1 MSDIEEDSP
10 VRPHVIFIIN
20 DDVLT
25 KNSHFFFVS
34 HQNQLLCI
42 CYGLVVNR
50 EFYKMDYKLD
60 PMIEAVSFHVDSP
73 YFENDIL

>member
-1 MSDIEEDSP
+1 MMMFFFFKKKNIQTYI
-10 VRPHVIFIIN
+10 VIF
-20 DDVLT
+20 T
-25 KNSHFFFVS
+25 S
-34 HQNQLLCI
+34 NQLLCI